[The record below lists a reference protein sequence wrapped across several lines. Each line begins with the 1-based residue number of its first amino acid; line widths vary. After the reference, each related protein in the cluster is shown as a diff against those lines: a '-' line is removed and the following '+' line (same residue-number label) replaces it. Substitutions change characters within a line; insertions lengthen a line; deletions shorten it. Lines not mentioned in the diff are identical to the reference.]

1 MDNLEERIAEI
12 ERQLSLLETRDGLQ
26 GPGSTSSALPP
37 ELPKKPL
44 VALSVSNKRYDHG
57 DYEDHIWFDCTYTLS
72 AASKPTRAVK
82 GTIEFSDLFGDVK
95 FRLLATVNDAL
106 SPGKS
111 LVNQGIGFT
120 FNQFMVEH
128 KWMQATDLA
137 NMKCSFAV
145 SNVLYSDG
153 TSEAFA

>member
-1 MDNLEERIAEI
+1 MDTLEERIAEI
-12 ERQLSLLETRDGLQ
+12 ERRLSLLEASYGLQ
-26 GPGSTSSALPP
+26 GSGSAASALPP
-37 ELPKKPL
+37 ELPKKSL

-82 GTIEFSDLFGDVK
+82 GAIQFSDLFGDVK
-95 FRLLATVNDAL
+95 FRLLVTVNDAL
-106 SPGKS
+106 SPDKP
-111 LVNQGIGFT
+111 LVNPGIGFT
-120 FNQFMVEH
+120 FNQFMGEH
-128 KWMQATDLA
+128 QWMQATNLTD
-137 NMKCSFAV
+137 MKCSFAV